1 MQIYIVIVMAV
12 LSGGGVLLEGG
23 ALSICNPAILA
34 FSSYLVIDMAVL
46 SGGGE
51 LVEGGDLSSRYP
63 GQDGWQWG

>member
-1 MQIYIVIVMAV
+1 M
-12 LSGGGVLLEGG
+12 LLEGG
-23 ALSICNPAILA
+23 ALSICYPVILA